1 MCIRD
6 REEEEEEGDEEPASA
21 LPQGFFDD
29 QQADDKAHGR
39 DLEAEMQEK
48 LKSFEETMQTEQFEA
63 NLREASGAREQ
74 EETQELEEETTEYM
88 EETVDQQIDFL
99 SKMES
104 LRARRKP
111 KKQKKPSKEVKPKQ
125 QDAEQAD
132 GEEVD
137 MDALLAGD
145 DWRAKDGNA
154 IDAGF

>member
-104 LRARRKP
+104 LSLIHISEPTRLLSISYAVFCL
-111 KKQKKPSKEVKPKQ
+111 KKKKNNTHGQKNSRIS
-125 QDAEQAD
+125 
-132 GEEVD
+132 
-137 MDALLAGD
+137 LIL
-145 DWRAKDGNA
+145 
-154 IDAGF
+154 IY